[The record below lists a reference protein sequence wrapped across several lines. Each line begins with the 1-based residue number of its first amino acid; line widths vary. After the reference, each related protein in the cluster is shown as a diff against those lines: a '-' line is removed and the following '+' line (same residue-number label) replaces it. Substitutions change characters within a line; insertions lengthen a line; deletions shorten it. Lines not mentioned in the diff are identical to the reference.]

1 MTDTRWCIRHGM
13 SRTVL
18 LTPRW
23 AIKLPGFHA
32 WGDGG
37 RGRVSTFC
45 RGVLANQS
53 ERRWSG
59 VAGLNPVVWSCGWGM
74 INVYRRAEI
83 ATVDVD
89 YDSICVD
96 EFVPP
101 GDRKPSNVGWVD
113 GELVWIDFDFSS
125 RGLRG
130 IRPAKINLERG
141 IA

>member
-1 MTDTRWCIRHGM
+1 M

-18 LTPRW
+18 LTRRW
-23 AIKLPGFHA
+23 AIKVPSSHA

-37 RGRVSTFC
+37 RGRLATFC
-45 RGVLANQS
+45 RGVLANQA

-59 VAGLNPVVWSCGWGM
+59 VAGLNPVVWSCGWG
-74 INVYRRAEI
+74 IVNIYRRAIE
-83 ATVDVD
+83 ATEDVD
-89 YDSICVD
+89 YEAICTD
-96 EFVPP
+96 DFVPP

-130 IRPAKINLERG
+130 IRPTKLLIGKGTA
-141 IA
+141 